1 MSNHPANHH
10 DSPAARDRH
19 WRTAFLLLQCSKQ
32 RNRNWSAR
40 RIFLTI
46 LEKASISAGN
56 HRPGVGHSAWHAI
69 SIDLILPTWTYIRR
83 QPIVSSVLITTLLRA
98 DILTGKLV
106 RVCPQLRTASIERAP
121 WYHTRAHVRQTYRSA
136 IAGGICC
143 KFAWSV
149 LDVRAEGS
157 RSRWRRSR
165 KQGPNPKLLS
175 EWMSMRR
182 IHDPSIYSDTSL
194 QPNDD
199 DAAAKTYVYALPLP
213 LPFSVALHYCTH
225 LNLVSVCVVHW
236 FCMTLCVW
244 GCRSRL
250 FGVNNMLFDLI
261 YYIRFTM

>member
-1 MSNHPANHH
+1 MTGTGALPFYYCNVASRETET
-10 DSPAARDRH
+10 DQRD
-19 WRTAFLLLQCSKQ
+19 AFSSQSWK
-32 RNRNWSAR
+32 
-40 RIFLTI
+40 
-46 LEKASISAGN
+46 KASISAGN

-83 QPIVSSVLITTLLRA
+83 QPLVSSVLITTLLRA

-106 RVCPQLRTASIERAP
+106 RVCPQLRPASIERAP

-225 LNLVSVCVVHW
+225 LIW
-236 FCMTLCVW
+236 FLCVW
-244 GCRSRL
+244 FTGSAWPCVCVCGCRSRL

-261 YYIRFTM
+261 YYICFTM